1 MPEATAL
8 LQQHL
13 AQLAARGVT
22 HVPLSATAREQLT
35 GTRGVHSA
43 APARPAP
50 ASAAAMDK
58 AGRLTDLAAEAAG
71 NPSFRALGSLRD
83 TMVFATGSPDAELM
97 FVGEAPGA
105 EEERKGEPFV
115 GPAGEML
122 TNIIRAMGFRRGEV
136 YISNICK
143 FRPLVDDGKP
153 QGERNRPPASEE
165 MHACLPFIT
174 AEIEIVQ
181 PRVIVALGATA
192 SNGLGIE
199 GKVGSLRGHFHEF
212 RGIPV
217 MVTYHPSYLLRREK
231 ETGGGIREKRLV
243 WEDLLQV
250 LERLG
255 RTVTPKQRAYFTEAK
270 S

>member
-8 LQQHL
+8 FQQYL

-22 HVPLSATAREQLT
+22 HVTLS
-35 GTRGVHSA
+35 
-43 APARPAP
+43 APARRKLAGPRVVQEAAP
-50 ASAAAMDK
+50 SESASPTPPDKAARLAALAAA
-58 AGRLTDLAAEAAG
+58 AAVSPAC
-71 NPSFRALGSLRD
+71 RALGSLRT
-83 TMVFATGSPDAELM
+83 TMVFAVGSPDADLM
-97 FVGEAPGA
+97 FIGEAPGA
-105 EEERKGEPFV
+105 EEERRGEPFV

-122 TNIIRAMGFRRGEV
+122 TNIIRAMGFKRSDV

-143 FRPLVDDGKP
+143 FRPVVDDGKP
-153 QGERNRPPASEE
+153 QGERNRPPTPLE
-165 MHACLPFIT
+165 MRTCLPFIT
-174 AEIEIVQ
+174 GEIEIIQ

-192 SNGLGIE
+192 CNGLGIE
-199 GKVGSLRGHFHEF
+199 GKVGSLRGRFHEF
-212 RGIPV
+212 QGIPV

-231 ETGGGIREKRLV
+231 ETGGISEKRLV

-255 RTVTPKQRAYFTEAK
+255 RPVTPKQRAYFTGAK